1 MEVLRTW
8 ILGLVAAALI
18 SGIALSITP
27 KGGARRAVSLACG
40 FLTIAVMIGPLRDFD
55 FESYASFMVEFN
67 SDTEAYGLSLE
78 NENDRL
84 VRALIE
90 EKSAAYIL
98 DKAAELGIT
107 GLQAEVGTK
116 LGEGEYPYP
125 WEATLSGEV
134 SEEQKDAL
142 SNAIEAQLGIPA
154 ERLHWELDK

>member
-1 MEVLRTW
+1 METIRSWV
-8 ILGLVAAALI
+8 LGLVAAALI

-27 KGGARRAVSLACG
+27 KGSMRRAVSLACG
-40 FLTIAVMIGPLRDFD
+40 FLTIAVMIGPLRSFD
-55 FESYASFMVEFN
+55 FESYAAFVVEFN

-90 EKSAAYIL
+90 EKSVAYIL
-98 DKAAELGIT
+98 DKAAGLGIE
-107 GLQAEVGTK
+107 GLQVEVRTK

-134 SEEQKDAL
+134 SEEQKEAL
-142 SNAIEAQLGIPA
+142 TDAIEAQLGIA
-154 ERLHWELDK
+154 GERLHWELDK